1 MTSYAD
7 ALRSRIFTGAD
18 IASLIEG
25 IFTSTFPLTWSSWTP
40 TFTASGSMTITS
52 TAITSAKYCQIGKLV
67 FFKLAFTGTIGG
79 TPSFGVRAT
88 LPVTAAT
95 VGVEYFSSL
104 VVDGDASIPA
114 SPVSRIYDTTSKL
127 EVLKSRAAA
136 SYTAG
141 GSFQAY
147 TSGFYEAS

>member
-1 MTSYAD
+1 MPLVSDPGY
-7 ALRSRIFTGAD
+7 LLVQK
-18 IASLIEG
+18 LIQRNIPFEVVPG
-25 IFTSTFPLTWSSWTP
+25 P
-40 TFTASGSMTITS
+40 
-52 TAITSAKYCQIGKLV
+52 
-67 FFKLAFTGTIGG
+67 
-79 TPSFGVRAT
+79 
-88 LPVTAAT
+88 TAAT
-95 VGVEYFSSL
+95 TAIEYFSSI